1 MLDIIKMYDKLNV
14 SDDEGDDAT
23 DPAGY
28 MGVFFRNVGKNGK
41 AKEELED
48 KELIQ
53 IFVEDNKLEE
63 FTRMIRSIDAD
74 HNGYITWHEAEDML
88 KMLYPEQ
95 LQNKSLK

>member
-48 KELIQ
+48 K
-53 IFVEDNKLEE
+53 
-63 FTRMIRSIDAD
+63 
-74 HNGYITWHEAEDML
+74 
-88 KMLYPEQ
+88 
-95 LQNKSLK
+95 